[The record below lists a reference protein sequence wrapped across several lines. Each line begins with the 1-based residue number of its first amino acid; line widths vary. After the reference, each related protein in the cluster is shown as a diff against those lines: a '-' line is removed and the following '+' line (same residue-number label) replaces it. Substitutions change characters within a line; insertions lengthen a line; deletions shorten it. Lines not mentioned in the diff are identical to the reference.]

1 MKCSYPQLT
10 DEGIEIKRIERG
22 NTFLDVNMPT
32 LLKELTLTH
41 ALTRTALRLILR
53 KSTAVAIALGV
64 FFSLIFAAPYNHYF
78 KVPSSHTAAYQL
90 FIIQAD
96 DFGSLWSVA
105 DAQEVLERVSSD
117 LAFDNVYVL
126 LFIHGWHHNADPED
140 ESLQLFRSTLA
151 RISRRLAS
159 SDLSEVRRDL
169 SGTGSFRL
177 IGVYVGWRGRSL
189 PGVLDYL
196 TMWWRK
202 SAAERVGD
210 GDVREF
216 ILRLQRIYRRNSAG
230 IRPQSAG
237 RRHFMGLVT
246 VGHSFG
252 AQVLLK
258 SMAAEL
264 EADLAER
271 APVLSGTVSPPVPLS
286 GLNVRAERLPIEGFG
301 DVNILLNP
309 ATEAYEYARIDRLS
323 RQLSYPSCQ
332 LPQLLV
338 FSAVNDVPR
347 KFFFPL
353 ARGITRL
360 FRPGFRTSEQ
370 GVLWGTALGELKE
383 QQTHT
388 LRVAEVRQ
396 ENSLQDADYNSESG
410 RARIRDWDFT
420 GTTVFNDVE
429 LERIERRATS
439 ANSPVAVVSADSTLV
454 DGHNGIFEAR
464 FWNFLVDYVTFM
476 EGKRMLWHQHWLS
489 DGTYEDRGCEEA
501 TGQ

>member
-1 MKCSYPQLT
+1 MAVLR
-10 DEGIEIKRIERG
+10 D
-22 NTFLDVNMPT
+22 
-32 LLKELTLTH
+32 ELTLRH
-41 ALTRTALRLILR
+41 ALTRAALRLILR
-53 KSTAVAIALGV
+53 KSTAVALALGV
-64 FFSLIFAAPYNHYF
+64 FLLVIFAAPYNEYF
-78 KVPSSHTAAYQL
+78 KVQSSHSAAYQL
-90 FIIQAD
+90 FVIQAD
-96 DFGSLWSVA
+96 DFGSLWSVS
-105 DAQEVLERVSSD
+105 DAQEVLNRVSSD
-117 LAFDNVYVL
+117 LALDNVYVL

-140 ESLQLFRSTLA
+140 GDLREFESTLG
-151 RISRRLAS
+151 RVSRRLAS
-159 SDLSEVRRDL
+159 SDLSEVRREL

-216 ILRLQRIYRRNSAG
+216 ILRLQRIYRRNSPRN
-230 IRPQSAG
+230 RPQSAG
-237 RRHFMGLVT
+237 PLHFMGLVT

-258 SMAAEL
+258 SVLAEL

-271 APVLSGTVSPPVPLS
+271 APALASTVSPAVAS
-286 GLNVRAERLPIEGFG
+286 SALNVREERLPIDGFG

-323 RQLSYPSCQ
+323 RQLKYPTCQ

-347 KFFFPL
+347 KFFFPI
-353 ARGITRL
+353 ARGLTRL

-370 GVLWGTALGELKE
+370 GALWGTALGELKE

-388 LRVAEVRQ
+388 LRVVETHQA
-396 ENSLQDADYNSESG
+396 NSLQDEDYNSPSG

-420 GTTVFNDVE
+420 GTTFFNDVE
-429 LERIERRATS
+429 LKSSGRGATS

-454 DGHNGIFEAR
+454 DGHNGIFKRR
-464 FWNFLVDYVTFM
+464 FWDFLIDYVTFM
-476 EGKRMLWHQHWLS
+476 EGKRMLWHQHWIN
-489 DGTYEDRGCEEA
+489 DGTYGAQGCKRA
-501 TGQ
+501 TGE

>member
-1 MKCSYPQLT
+1 
-10 DEGIEIKRIERG
+10 
-22 NTFLDVNMPT
+22 MPA
-32 LLKELTLTH
+32 LLKELTQTH
-41 ALTRTALRLILR
+41 ALRRTALRLLFR
-53 KSTAVAIALGV
+53 KRAAVAIALGIV
-64 FFSLIFAAPYNHYF
+64 FLFIFVAPYNHYF

-90 FIIQAD
+90 FVVQAD

-105 DAQEVLERVSSD
+105 DAQKVLERVSAD

-140 ESLQLFRSTLA
+140 ESLQQFQSTLA
-151 RISRRLAS
+151 RVSRRLAGS
-159 SDLSEVRRDL
+159 NLSEVRRDL

-216 ILRLQRIYRRNSAG
+216 ILRLQRIYRSNSAPT
-230 IRPQSAG
+230 RPQNPG

-258 SMAAEL
+258 SLAAEL

-271 APVLSGTVSPPVPLS
+271 APALSGTVSPPVPLS
-286 GLNVRAERLPIEGFG
+286 GLNVRGERVPIEGFG

-309 ATEAYEYARIDRLS
+309 AVEAYEYARIDRLS

-347 KFFFPL
+347 KFFFPI
-353 ARGITRL
+353 ARAVTRL
-360 FRPGFRTSEQ
+360 YRAGFRTSEQ
-370 GVLWGTALGELKE
+370 GVLWGTALGELQE

-388 LRVAEVRQ
+388 LRVVATPE
-396 ENSLQDADYNSESG
+396 ENSLQDADYDSASG

-429 LERIERRATS
+429 LERIEPRAQS

-454 DGHNGIFEAR
+454 DGHDGIFKAR

-476 EGKRMLWHQHWLS
+476 EGKRMLWHQQWIS
-489 DGTYEDRGCEEA
+489 DGTRGYRECEEV